1 MRQFYNEPAIFFI
14 RVRQSSVSLSS
25 GILESVEGERG
36 ENWAGTVVVIG
47 DEDFNFTIWSP

>member
-25 GILESVEGERG
+25 GILESVEGERRELG
-36 ENWAGTVVVIG
+36 RHSGGNRG
-47 DEDFNFTIWSP
+47 